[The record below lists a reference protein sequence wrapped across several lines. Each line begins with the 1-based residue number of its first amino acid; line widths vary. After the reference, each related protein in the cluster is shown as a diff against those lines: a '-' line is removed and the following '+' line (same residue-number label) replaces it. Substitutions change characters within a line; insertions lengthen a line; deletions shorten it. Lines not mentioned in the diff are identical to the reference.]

1 MSEPTIPLWRFRVP
15 GVTDPT
21 IACRDCSAG
30 YAGRS
35 VFSRVTLEVAAGETV
50 TIVGPSGCG
59 KSTLLLTL
67 AGLHRPSQGTVLVDG
82 APLDG
87 PDARIGLV
95 LQQYGLFPWFTV
107 LRNAMLGL
115 AIRAKRS
122 GQSAGSAG
130 AAEAARALLDR
141 LGLGGRESDYPRR
154 LSGGEQQRLALC
166 RTLLLEPEVLLLD
179 EPFSALDALTRE
191 ELQDLL
197 LGILA
202 ERRVAA
208 VLVTHSIDEAVYL
221 GDRVG
226 ILAQDPDT
234 GADEPARLLLE
245 ANPAGRRGV
254 GRTDPLHHAACVR
267 MRRRF
272 AEAARAEAARA

>member
-1 MSEPTIPLWRFRVP
+1 MP
-15 GVTDPT
+15 GVTDPI
-21 IACRDCSAG
+21 IASRDCAAG
-30 YAGRS
+30 HAGRE
-35 VFSRVTLEVAAGETV
+35 VFAGVTLEVAAGETV
-50 TIVGPSGCG
+50 SIVGPSGCG

-67 AGLHRPSQGTVLVDG
+67 AGLHRPSRGTVLVDQT
-82 APLDG
+82 PIDG
-87 PDARIGLV
+87 PDPRIGLV

-107 LRNAMLGL
+107 LRNATLGL
-115 AIRAKRS
+115 AIRARQS
-122 GQSAGSAG
+122 GRRFDAAG
-130 AAEAARALLDR
+130 AADTARTLLAR
-141 LGLGGRESDYPRR
+141 LGLDGRESDFPRQ

-197 LGILA
+197 LGLLA

-208 VLVTHSIDEAVYL
+208 MLVTHSVDEAVYL

-226 ILAQDPDT
+226 ILSRDPGT
-234 GADEPARLLLE
+234 AANEAARLLLAE
-245 ANPAGRRGV
+245 NPAGRRGV
-254 GRTDPLHHAACVR
+254 GRTDALYHDACVR

-272 AEAARAEAARA
+272 AEAVRAEAARA

>member
-1 MSEPTIPLWRFRVP
+1 MP
-15 GVTDPT
+15 GVTDRV
-21 IACRDCSAG
+21 IACRDCAAG
-30 YAGRS
+30 YAGRD
-35 VFSRVTLEVAAGETV
+35 VFTGVTLGVAGAETIA
-50 TIVGPSGCG
+50 IVGPSGCG

-67 AGLHRPSQGTVLVDG
+67 AGLHRSSRGTVLVDG
-82 APLDG
+82 TPLESGD
-87 PDARIGLV
+87 PRIGLV

-107 LRNAMLGL
+107 LRNATLGL

-122 GQSAGSAG
+122 GRRFDAAG
-130 AAEAARALLDR
+130 AADIARALLEQ
-141 LGLGGRESDYPRR
+141 LGLGGKESDYPRR

-197 LGILA
+197 LTVLA

-226 ILAQDPDT
+226 ILAQNPGT
-234 GADEPARLLLE
+234 AAGEPARLLLE

-254 GRTDPLHHAACVR
+254 GRTDPLHHQACAW

-272 AEAARAEAARA
+272 AEAVRA